1 MLVGSMNRFI
11 EKPWAGIGA
20 EVNSTLSSREM
31 LYKAKL
37 DWQVSKIPSQRPK
50 SHSNQE
56 TFRFYKAYF
65 QSGNAEIETVGSL
78 DGARILWALARLNE
92 NFTLP
97 GQDELKGY
105 ILLASR
111 HEDRE
116 KIEIQFFLLR
126 SACNSMLKVSS
137 KARPTVKNSF
147 RRVFKSTLPFLS
159 ESAQK
164 FDEELTQKANATIQM
179 GREAIL
185 NFSEKAQNLANKKVD
200 ETIAQNYMHEVFKPD
215 TLKGDEKLPE
225 DQTKKNEQ
233 DALEAFGKVSG
244 QNLESAQMSAWG
256 LLTAVAYTA
265 DRLGKN
271 QDSRLR
277 QSWFGQSAKIKKRA
291 LELALALIE

>member
-1 MLVGSMNRFI
+1 MLVGSMNRSI
-11 EKPWAGIGA
+11 EKPWAGIGV
-20 EVNSTLSSREM
+20 EVSSALSSREM

-37 DWQVSKIPSQRPK
+37 DWEVSKIPSQRPK

-97 GQDELKGY
+97 GQDELKSY

-111 HEDRE
+111 NEDRE

-159 ESAQK
+159 ESTQK
-164 FDEELTQKANATIQM
+164 FDEEMNQKAREM
-179 GREAIL
+179 GGTNSTPPIAIMRL
-185 NFSEKAQNLANKKVD
+185 LDINTGCKNNKK
-200 ETIAQNYMHEVFKPD
+200 
-215 TLKGDEKLPE
+215 
-225 DQTKKNEQ
+225 
-233 DALEAFGKVSG
+233 
-244 QNLESAQMSAWG
+244 
-256 LLTAVAYTA
+256 
-265 DRLGKN
+265 
-271 QDSRLR
+271 
-277 QSWFGQSAKIKKRA
+277 
-291 LELALALIE
+291 